1 MRASWVWA
9 FTAMLGCSGASF
21 ETAPSTEDA
30 SVDSTSDSAAADS
43 SAEDSTAGDTSESD
57 STLADSGA
65 DTGSHAD
72 AKPDVVITPDV
83 ISSETDGTPCHPFWC
98 GCGVCEAKDIACTK
112 SEMGCPLGCAMAPC
126 PAAEMAS
133 TCSTVGDRCV
143 RNGIAGD
150 IACYHTGDCPPGNCC
165 KTTPPSRGVCVMAPD
180 SGCAP

>member
-21 ETAPSTEDA
+21 ETASSAEDA
-30 SVDSTSDSAAADS
+30 SVDSTSDSATADS

-57 STLADSGA
+57 STLADSG
-65 DTGSHAD
+65 GPAD
-72 AKPDVVITPDV
+72 ANPDVVITPDV
-83 ISSETDGTPCHPFWC
+83 IASETDTKLCHPFWC

-112 SEMGCPLGCAMAPC
+112 SDMGCPLGCAMAPC
-126 PAAEMAS
+126 PAAEMMGV
-133 TCSTVGDRCV
+133 CSTVGDRCV

-165 KTTPPSRGVCVMAPD
+165 KTTPPSRGVCIMGPD
-180 SGCAP
+180 PDCAP